1 MKEVLT
7 GVLVLFALL
16 ALMGCES
23 DAKSIREANER
34 SATMTPETQVT
45 ATYSP
50 PSPTPV
56 MTPTLSMVS
65 PTSPVPTPF
74 VSTAPT
80 QPVVA
85 PTAAAG
91 AEIESVEVITGDCID
106 STLPED
112 ISIETVKI
120 VLCSGPWQYK
130 VLDSLEVEDLT
141 RYPGEAY
148 FAQQAL
154 ERCARR
160 SSAYLFPTEDLWDS
174 GNRAVTCLQVSFGLS
189 VVDPAKLDSLVGI
202 NSLSS
207 GECFNAATETDEK
220 MVELVDCSGPWQYRA
235 LGTIEVEDLARYP
248 GEAYFAQQ
256 ALERCDRRYSNL
268 LFPLVD
274 ETWSQGDRRVIC
286 LQESFGLSVVD
297 PEKLDRLVSVDTL
310 NPGECI
316 NDAPETN
323 WTMVELVDC
332 SGPWQYRALG
342 TIEVEDLARY
352 PGEAYFAQ
360 QALERCDRRYSNLF
374 SPLDETWSQGD
385 RRVICLQESFGLS
398 VVDPEKLDRLVS
410 VDTLNPG
417 ECINDAPETD
427 WTMVELVDCSGPW
440 QYRAL
445 GTIEVEDLARYP
457 GEAYFAQQALERCDR
472 RYSYLLFPLDETWS
486 LGDRRVTCLQESF
499 GLSVVDP
506 EKLDRLVGVSSLHS
520 GDCFNNAPETNW
532 VLIELAS
539 CSAGWEWKV
548 TNVFDV
554 PWDGEYPGS
563 GYFDTQVGQNCG
575 ESDYSIEPSVTTWE
589 WGDRRVV
596 CMSPP

>member
-34 SATMTPETQVT
+34 SATMTPEPQET

-91 AEIESVEVITGDCID
+91 AEIESVELITGDCID

-112 ISIETVKI
+112 ISIETVEI

-268 LFPLVD
+268 
-274 ETWSQGDRRVIC
+274 
-286 LQESFGLSVVD
+286 
-297 PEKLDRLVSVDTL
+297 
-310 NPGECI
+310 
-316 NDAPETN
+316 
-323 WTMVELVDC
+323 
-332 SGPWQYRALG
+332 
-342 TIEVEDLARY
+342 
-352 PGEAYFAQ
+352 
-360 QALERCDRRYSNLF
+360 F

-385 RRVICLQESFGLS
+385 RRVTCLQESFGLS

-472 RYSYLLFPLDETWS
+472 RYSNLFSPLDETWS
-486 LGDRRVTCLQESF
+486 QGDRRVTCLQESF